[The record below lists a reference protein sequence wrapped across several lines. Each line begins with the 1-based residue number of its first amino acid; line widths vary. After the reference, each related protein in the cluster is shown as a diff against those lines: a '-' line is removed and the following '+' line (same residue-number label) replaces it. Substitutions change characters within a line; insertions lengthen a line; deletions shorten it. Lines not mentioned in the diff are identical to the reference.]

1 VQESAEE
8 LFEVLACYF
17 PVTFTPPPGDPNRI
31 TRAELAAGL
40 EASLAAEPLFAPHLV
55 PLAMEK
61 LSSTLRCVDGCGG
74 AALMQH

>member
-1 VQESAEE
+1 M
-8 LFEVLACYF
+8 LACYF

-31 TRAELAAGL
+31 TCAELAAGL

-61 LSSTLRCVDGCGG
+61 LSSTLR
-74 AALMQH
+74 